1 MCCVC
6 AERSRSLTLR
16 SVMPEKTAETPAA
29 VPSPAATPLD
39 SPGSGGAGSS
49 GGASDDATSDGT
61 PQQKGGGKS
70 SAGSSLV
77 RAAAIWPWADTLPAL
92 SLLCADRRLWRSL
105 PALFAGPF
113 PPLPAWCSLRC
124 WNDCSCGGRKRQ
136 RRTCGG
142 TPLPSGASTSD
153 WRITTGILTTQWRL
167 KEERTGLDRNSGSLC
182 DT

>member
-1 MCCVC
+1 MRMPLVALHSSYALWLLMVGGVCCVC

-39 SPGSGGAGSS
+39 SPGSAGAGSS

-77 RAAAIWPWADTLPAL
+77 RAAAMAM
-92 SLLCADRRLWRSL
+92 
-105 PALFAGPF
+105 GPHVAC
-113 PPLPAWCSLRC
+113 PLVAVC
-124 WNDCSCGGRKRQ
+124 
-136 RRTCGG
+136 
-142 TPLPSGASTSD
+142 
-153 WRITTGILTTQWRL
+153 
-167 KEERTGLDRNSGSLC
+167 
-182 DT
+182 

>member
-1 MCCVC
+1 MVGGVCCVC

-39 SPGSGGAGSS
+39 SPGSAGAGSS

-77 RAAAIWPWADTLPAL
+77 RAAAIWPWAHTLPAL

-105 PALFAGPF
+105 PALFAGP
-113 PPLPAWCSLRC
+113 SLLC
-124 WNDCSCGGRKRQ
+124 LSGVHSDA
-136 RRTCGG
+136 G
-142 TPLPSGASTSD
+142 TIAAAAG
-153 WRITTGILTTQWRL
+153 
-167 KEERTGLDRNSGSLC
+167 ESGSAEHAAAHHCQAAHRPLIGE
-182 DT
+182 